1 MRIFLHQIST
11 SSLLNYFSKR
21 LEQWMNLVLFRVRFA
36 WRPHKTTPPFFEK
49 KMCVGGG
56 GDSPQPLE
64 GLGVNPLVKIHF
76 DILLFN
82 ALDLFFF
89 LGGEILT

>member
-1 MRIFLHQIST
+1 MR
-11 SSLLNYFSKR
+11 SL
-21 LEQWMNLVLFRVRFA
+21 
-36 WRPHKTTPPFFEK
+36 PPPEEK
-49 KMCVGGG
+49 NVCGGG

-82 ALDLFFF
+82 ALDLFFS
-89 LGGEILT
+89 